1 MHLFTLNETLD
12 GHLQQV
18 RAQQQRVAFVPT
30 MGALHEGHL
39 SLLSL
44 ARKRAGCS
52 LCSVFVN
59 PTQFD
64 RQGDLDAYPRMLE
77 RDARLLEQAKCD
89 VLFVPSVEQ
98 VYPEGLDT
106 KVSLSLGEMDQV
118 MEGRFRPGHFTGML
132 QVVKRLLD
140 LTRPDELIM
149 GQKDFQQFTLV
160 AAMIRQ
166 LKLPCQLVV
175 AATVREADGLAMSS
189 RNLRLTPE
197 FRAKAPAIYK
207 CLQNIRQSYGTRAP
221 ETLALAG
228 MQELERAGL
237 RPEYLNI
244 VDGESLADVRNHEP
258 HDCVVACVAAWA
270 GEVRL
275 IDNLI
280 LKGQLP

>member
-197 FRAKAPAIYK
+197 FRTKAPAIYK

>member
-18 RAQQQRVAFVPT
+18 RAEQQRVAFVPT

-52 LCSVFVN
+52 LCSIFVN

-64 RQGDLDAYPRMLE
+64 RLGDLDGYPRMLE

-89 VLFVPSVEQ
+89 VLFVPSVDQ

-106 KVSLSLGEMDQV
+106 EVRLSLGEMDQV

-175 AATVREADGLAMSS
+175 AATVREDDGLAMSS

-207 CLQNIRQSYGTRAP
+207 CLQNIRRSYGAQKP
-221 ETLALAG
+221 ESLVAEG
-228 MQELERAGL
+228 MQALERAGL

-244 VDGESLADVRNHEP
+244 VDGESLADVREHEP

>member
-1 MHLFTLNETLD
+1 VHLFTLNETLD